1 MAGTVCDLILTPDD
15 ATSEIYSAFLVEE
28 EGTLSSFQGVQAV
41 IEQKGLFSSL
51 YTDRGSHYW
60 FTAKAG
66 EKVDRQQPTQFHR
79 ALEQLGIELIPAY
92 SPQARGRSE
101 RLFKTWQ
108 DRLPRELALAGIT
121 TLAAANQ
128 YIKRRFLPA
137 FNRQFSVPASEPGTA
152 FVPSIGA
159 HLHEILCVQEAR
171 VVGYDNC
178 VRALP
183 QRDASDPGR

>member
-1 MAGTVCDLILTPDD
+1 MGVWK
-15 ATSEIYSAFLVEE
+15 TSEIQNKSFVAHSEPPIFLIEAKHID
-28 EGTLSSFQGVQAV
+28 FQQTARPAP
-41 IEQKGLFSSL
+41 
-51 YTDRGSHYW
+51 RGSHYW

-66 EKVDRQQPTQFHR
+66 DKVDRQQPTQFHR

-101 RLFKTWQ
+101 RMFKTWQ

-137 FNRQFSVPASEPGTA
+137 FNRQFSVPAREPGTA
-152 FVPSIGA
+152 FVPFIGA
-159 HLHEILCVQEAR
+159 HLREILCMHELR
-171 VVGYDNC
+171 VVGNDN
-178 VRALP
+178 
-183 QRDASDPGR
+183 